1 MFSKTSWKRFVLPTL
16 LTGAILLPT
25 SIASAQTIT
34 VQSGDTLGKLA
45 WKYNVTVDHLKIS
58 NRLTSDSLF
67 VGSTLYIPPKS
78 TIYIVQSGD
87 TLWKV
92 ATRFQTTIA
101 KIKEINQL
109 TRDSLILGEKI
120 LIPETTAAS
129 TTPVVS
135 PTPTPEVPVGGTL
148 YTVVSGDVLWKIA
161 DRFKVSIQSIVDA
174 NKLTAFELTIGQKLV
189 IPAPTAQQTQP
200 TPQPEQPATTPTA
213 GQTNT
218 YTVISGDVLWKIAD
232 RFKVSIQAIVD
243 ANQLTSYSLN
253 IGQVLVIPQNG
264 TSTPTAPSTSTP
276 STTEPTST
284 PTEQPESP
292 TTVEPEETP
301 VTTPETPPADS
312 SETVSEQPAPEQEPV
327 AEPEQDSDE
336 PWVEMVDYKVQQGDT
351 AWSISIDH
359 GIPMTEFLQVNKLGS
374 NAYLSIG
381 QIVKI
386 PVHHVPE
393 LDTPG
398 SRYGEFLDW
407 FTGAQY
413 VFPINTEATVID
425 FKTGKQFQVKRTIG
439 AFHSDTEPLTAADS
453 AIIKEIWG
461 GNFSWAVR
469 PVIVE
474 VDGRRLAASM
484 SSMPHDIEYIK
495 DNAFDGHFDIHF
507 LNSLR
512 HKDSQIDPS
521 HQAAI
526 KIAAGIQ

>member
-1 MFSKTSWKRFVLPTL
+1 MFSKTSWKRIVLPTL
-16 LTGAILLPT
+16 LTSALLLPS
-25 SIASAQTIT
+25 SIAFAQTIT

-45 WKYNVTVDHLKIS
+45 SKYNVTIEHLKIS
-58 NRLTSDSLF
+58 NHLTSDVLF

-78 TIYIVQSGD
+78 AIYTVQSGD

-101 KIKEINQL
+101 KIQEINQM
-109 TRDSLILGEKI
+109 TRDSLLVGEKI
-120 LIPETTAAS
+120 LIPETTSAPS
-129 TTPVVS
+129 TTVGS
-135 PTPTPEVPVGGTL
+135 STPEVPAGGTL
-148 YTVVSGDVLWKIA
+148 YTVVSGDVLWKVA

-189 IPAPTAQQTQP
+189 IPAPTAQP
-200 TPQPEQPATTPTA
+200 TTTTTTTTATTPTT

-218 YTVISGDVLWKIAD
+218 YTVVSGDVLWKIAD

-243 ANQLTSYSLN
+243 ANKLTSYSLN
-253 IGQVLVIPQNG
+253 IGQVLIIPQSG
-264 TSTPTAPSTSTP
+264 TSPSPTAPTASEP
-276 STTEPTST
+276 SATAPATTAP
-284 PTEQPESP
+284 EQPEAP
-292 TTVEPEETP
+292 ATVQPEENA
-301 VTTPETPPADS
+301 VTTPEAPPADA
-312 SETVSEQPAPEQEPV
+312 ETAVEQPAPEPEPV
-327 AEPEQDSDE
+327 TQPEQDSDK
-336 PWVEMVDYKVQQGDT
+336 PWVEMIDYKVQQGDT
-351 AWSISIDH
+351 GWSISIDH
-359 GIPMTEFLQVNKLGS
+359 GIPMTEFLQVNNLGS

-393 LDTPG
+393 LDTP
-398 SRYGEFLDW
+398 SSKYGEYLDW

-413 VFPINTEATVID
+413 VFPINAEATVTD
-425 FKTGKQFQVKRTIG
+425 FKTGKQFKVKRTIG

-461 GNFSWAVR
+461 GNYSWAVR

-484 SSMPHDIEYIK
+484 ASMPHDIDYIK
-495 DNAFDGHFDIHF
+495 DNNFDGHFDIHF

-526 KIAAGIQ
+526 KVAAGIQ

>member
-45 WKYNVTVDHLKIS
+45 WKYNVTVEHLKIS

-78 TIYIVQSGD
+78 TIYTVQSGD

-129 TTPVVS
+129 TSPAVTPI

-161 DRFKVSIQSIVDA
+161 DRFKISIQSIVDT

-189 IPAPTAQQTQP
+189 IPAPTAPQTQP

-243 ANQLTSYSLN
+243 ANKLTSYSLN

-264 TSTPTAPSTSTP
+264 TSPAPTAPI
-276 STTEPTST
+276 TTAPAPT
-284 PTEQPESP
+284 PTEQPAVP
-292 TTVEPEETP
+292 APVEPP
-301 VTTPETPPADS
+301 VSTPETPTTDS
-312 SETVSEQPAPEQEPV
+312 SGVISVPPSPEPEPV
-327 AEPEQDSDE
+327 TQPKQDSDK
-336 PWVEMVDYKVQQGDT
+336 PWVELIDYKVQRGDT

-398 SRYGEFLDW
+398 SRYGEYLDW

-413 VFPINTEATVID
+413 VFPINAEATVID

-495 DNAFDGHFDIHF
+495 DNAFDGHFDLHF

-521 HQAAI
+521 HQTAI